1 VECSFVA
8 GGTTVHDRK
17 SPLVRFALALLPVGG
32 IVLTVLATGT
42 GVASAA
48 DNTSQASQVDA
59 EISSFGL
66 LGPVGLAAVALGV
79 IGMALGVLRQRRK
92 NQAAAQEQPKPAPVP
107 VEDPALAQYRRSA

>member
-1 VECSFVA
+1 
-8 GGTTVHDRK
+8 VHGRK
-17 SPLVRFALALLPVGG
+17 SPLVRFAVALLPVSAV
-32 IVLTVLATGT
+32 VLTVLATGT

-48 DNTSQASQVDA
+48 DETTQVDA

-92 NQAAAQEQPKPAPVP
+92 AQAEAQEQAKPAPVP
-107 VEDPALAQYRRSA
+107 VEDPALAQYRRSV